1 MVNETFRK
9 NGIEPLP
16 SQANFVLA
24 DIGRDAAE
32 FQQRMADRN
41 ILIRGKFRQVP
52 NYIRVSMGRIEDLEV
67 FDEVFSELYNS

>member
-1 MVNETFRK
+1 
-9 NGIEPLP
+9 
-16 SQANFVLA
+16 
-24 DIGRDAAE
+24 
-32 FQQRMADRN
+32 MADRN